1 MKPANP
7 PRVAWLLLSWAAPR
21 PYRDA
26 LAGDLA
32 EEFISHCRTRR
43 WFWRQVA
50 GSLPALLAVRMRR
63 TRWEQPTAAFLMAT
77 AWLLVGWHWV
87 WSFVL
92 SQIPL
97 KADPASW
104 F

>member
-1 MKPANP
+1 MKPGNP
-7 PRVAWLLLSWAAPR
+7 PRLALLLLSWAAP
-21 PYRDA
+21 PQYRDA

-32 EEFISHCRTRR
+32 EEFVSHGRRRR
-43 WFWRQVA
+43 WLWKQVA

-63 TRWEQPTAAFLMAT
+63 SRWEEPASAFLMAA
-77 AWLLVGWHWV
+77 AWLLVGWHLV

-92 SQIPL
+92 SQVPL
-97 KADPASW
+97 KADPISW